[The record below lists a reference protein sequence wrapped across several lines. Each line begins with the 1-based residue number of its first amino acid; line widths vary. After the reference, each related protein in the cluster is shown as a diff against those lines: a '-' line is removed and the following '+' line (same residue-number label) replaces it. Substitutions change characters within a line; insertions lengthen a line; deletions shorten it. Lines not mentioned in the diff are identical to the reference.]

1 MYYIETRP
9 NLVCIT
15 SPPHRTQPHHTAH
28 QPNLTCTQTHRHHLG
43 MSTPTPGNILL
54 KSGAASLRPRFRVLT
69 LGDREFMATA
79 DRTGPPPDGQDLNV
93 VNATFAGNRL
103 CAIRATPS
111 GHCIVVKAL
120 GETWF
125 YVARQ
130 PGGPGS
136 TLPGNPV
143 ANPRTWYTSTSNMP
157 IEHVTGSRGHDGRR
171 TANGH
176 CDVGLD

>member
-1 MYYIETRP
+1 
-9 NLVCIT
+9 
-15 SPPHRTQPHHTAH
+15 
-28 QPNLTCTQTHRHHLG
+28 
-43 MSTPTPGNILL
+43 LL

-130 PGGPGS
+130 PGGHTRAQAHHRLQMDKGS
-136 TLPGNPV
+136 KV
-143 ANPRTWYTSTSNMP
+143 AVPRTPVGKMWYTSTSNMP